1 MGADYYK
8 ILGVSPSAT
17 QEQIRLA
24 YMRRALEVHPDRN
37 SSPSATREFQEL
49 ADAYYTLG
57 TPSRRR
63 DYDATYKPDSKDTS
77 NSNDDAEHA
86 RADDVFGDVFEDFL
100 RPSVESSGSGF
111 WGTVGMGS
119 GAVLGFIV
127 ANLPGAVAGGYA
139 GRKLGAVRDKT
150 GRAVYESFQA
160 LPHARKL
167 QILTALAAQ
176 LMAGSAGF
184 GK

>member
-1 MGADYYK
+1 MGRDYYS

-37 SSPSATREFQEL
+37 PSPSATREFQEL

-57 TPSRRR
+57 TPSRRH
-63 DYDATYKPDSKDTS
+63 DYDATYTR
-77 NSNDDAEHA
+77 DDQGAGSSEASGQA

-111 WGTVGMGS
+111 WATVGMGS

-139 GRKLGAVRDKT
+139 GRKLGSIRDQT

-176 LMAGSAGF
+176 LVAGSSGL